1 MTYPN
6 STWIYPGLAQGLRR
20 HLFDSSINDMAALS
34 ALLGFQDAYT
44 RGHARRVAAYS
55 RRIAR
60 RIGLS
65 AETAETI
72 RIGGLLH
79 DIGKIAFSAELL
91 NNTHEQLSEAMR
103 AEIQRHPEIGGHFL
117 KAINV
122 SQPVIDCV
130 RYHHERLDGSGY
142 PFGLTAEDIPLT
154 VRIVSVADCF
164 DALTTDRSYQKK
176 RITLEALAILES
188 LGDETLPRELVTE
201 LIADVRANG
210 LQDDP
215 HLDSE

>member
-6 STWIYPGLAQGLRR
+6 STWVYPSLAQGLRR
-20 HLFDSSINDMAALS
+20 HLFDSSINDLAALS

-44 RGHARRVAAYS
+44 HGHARRVAAYA

-79 DIGKIAFSAELL
+79 DIGKIAFSSELL
-91 NNTHEQLSEAMR
+91 HNTHEQLSEAMR

-176 RITLEALAILES
+176 RTTAEALAILES
-188 LGDETLPRELVTE
+188 LGDETLPTELVTE

-210 LQDDP
+210 LQDDRRP
-215 HLDSE
+215 DSE